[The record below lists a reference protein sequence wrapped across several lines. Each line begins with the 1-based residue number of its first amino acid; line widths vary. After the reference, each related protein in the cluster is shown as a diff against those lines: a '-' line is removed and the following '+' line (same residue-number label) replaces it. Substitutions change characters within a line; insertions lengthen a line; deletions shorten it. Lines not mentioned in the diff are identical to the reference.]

1 MNVKYWQKVNVV
13 STHEGYRAGQIN
25 GKNLIYLYIGNVV
38 GLNGS
43 RVVTIIGSCSGSLRC
58 PNCLTDILCC
68 FHQSIIVAHHLLPH
82 SFQFIIYSLSYTEP
96 EQLGMY
102 KLGHGLDGQ
111 GIAFRFPAV
120 ITDFFLLQRVEI
132 GLVAAQ
138 APIQCVPWISLNIR
152 RSGLEEDYAPASS
165 AEAKNACS
173 QSSIPVCIF
182 MAWCVIRYRNNLNS
196 SYSYQHQMSCSLSH

>member
-1 MNVKYWQKVNVV
+1 MNVKYSQEVNVV
-13 STHEGYRAGQIN
+13 STHEGYRAGQN
-25 GKNLIYLYIGNVV
+25 KGKNLIYLYIGNVV

-43 RVVTIIGSCSGSLRC
+43 KVVTIIGACSGSLRC

-68 FHQSIIVAHHLLPH
+68 FHQSITVAHHLLPH
-82 SFQFIIYSLSYTEP
+82 SSQFIIYSLSYTEP

-111 GIAFRFPAV
+111 GTAVRFPAG

-132 GLVAAQ
+132 GPGAAQ
-138 APIQCVPWISLNIR
+138 ALIQCVPWISLNIR
-152 RSGLEEDYAPASS
+152 RPGLEDVYAPASG

-173 QSSIPVCIF
+173 QISSPVCIF
-182 MAWCVIRYRNNLNS
+182 MAWCVIRYRNNFNS
-196 SYSYQHQMSCSLSH
+196 SYSYQHQRSCSLSH